1 MLPILLRVLDVIF
14 AEVLGWGVVDYIIIS
29 LDNNI
34 WIWFVDI
41 GFRKVSKNN
50 NRNKHVVVCRRRRR
64 WMEKKQEEVEV
75 GFLGYRY

>member
-1 MLPILLRVLDVIF
+1 MWLILLRVLGVIF

>member
-1 MLPILLRVLDVIF
+1 MWLILLRVLGVIF

-41 GFRKVSKNN
+41 GFRKESKNN
-50 NRNKHVVVCRRRRR
+50 NRNRHVVVCRRRRR
-64 WMEKKQEEVEV
+64 WMEKKLEEEV